1 MILRYLL
8 DTNVISESL
17 RPTPNPVILE
27 NLRQHAQQVAIPSI
41 VWHELWYGC
50 LRLPLSKKRTVI
62 ETFLNHVVGATMPI
76 LPYDRACAAQ
86 HAAERVRLAS
96 IGLTP
101 SFSDGQIAAIAV
113 VNRLTLVTLNTV
125 NFANYAAIELADW
138 F

>member
-27 NLRQHAQQVAIPSI
+27 NLRQHAQQVAIPSV

-62 ETFLNHVVGATMPI
+62 ETFLNDVVGATMPI
-76 LPYDRACAAQ
+76 LPYDSACAAQ
-86 HAAERVRLAS
+86 HLS
-96 IGLTP
+96 LIH
-101 SFSDGQIAAIAV
+101 I
-113 VNRLTLVTLNTV
+113 
-125 NFANYAAIELADW
+125 
-138 F
+138 